1 MNLPY
6 LSGGLWW
13 LRFRAGGGVRH
24 RAWWVSVLAACLLVL
39 GLGLPSRANAPP
51 VLPITGERIALVL
64 GNAAY
69 TSSALLNP
77 GNDARAIGQ
86 LLTTAGFSV
95 DLLLDASNADMRAA
109 IQRMEE
115 RLRDP
120 RVKTALFYYAGH
132 AVQLEWRNFLVGVDS
147 RIRRIEDVP
156 SQSLDLSEV
165 LKRFGAANR
174 LRDKQLVLVL
184 DACRDNPFRADL
196 RLPQKGLSQFDAPPN
211 TLVAF
216 STAPGQVAFD
226 GEGNHSFYT
235 ATLLRELAV
244 PYVSIEDALK
254 RVRMGVRVASL
265 GRQVP
270 WESTS
275 LEQSFF
281 LYPSDK
287 VEAINPE
294 ALENAVK
301 RELEAW
307 DRAKSGADIAS
318 FVGFLQAF
326 PNGNFSQ
333 LAQFRLDGMLHR
345 RAQDEAVVVAQRQR
359 GLEDAQRAQTA
370 QEAANAALVQQQLTA
385 AREAEAQRQRDAQ
398 QKDTQQTPSQQ
409 ALSQQAAVEARR
421 AEERR
426 RLDQLAEAAQRERQA
441 RETAARQQAA
451 AQAPMTP
458 LAQGQVAS
466 AGRVVPTV
474 EVVPTALE
482 TELLATAQ
490 RLQMAPPVPMMTL
503 AQYMPLTQD
512 RVAAVPGFDGAEP
525 LDRQFVVGDQWS
537 YKVIDRFSK
546 RESRTDLRVTGVDAA
561 ADRVTY
567 NNGQFYADL
576 MGNATS
582 TNMGA
587 LDSPRQFYPATLQVG
602 KRWVSNFVQRQ
613 SSGVQRFR
621 YDVRV
626 AAKENVTV
634 PVGQFMTYRIEATGF
649 NLDTGGTIRRVL
661 WVTPGI
667 NANVALEV
675 EVRRRD
681 NSLEQTYRW
690 ELASYSGRRQSP
702 VRPA

>member
-1 MNLPY
+1 MH
-6 LSGGLWW
+6 
-13 LRFRAGGGVRH
+13 FRVNEGVRR
-24 RAWWVSVLAACLLVL
+24 RAWWSLALAACVLAL

-51 VLPITGERIALVL
+51 VLPITGERVALVL

-95 DLLLDASNADMRAA
+95 DLLLDASTADMRAA
-109 IQRMEE
+109 VGRLEQ

-120 RVKTALFYYAGH
+120 RVKTAVFYYAGH
-132 AVQLEWRNFLVGVDS
+132 AVQLEWRNFLIGVDA
-147 RIRRIEDVP
+147 RIRRIDDVP
-156 SQSLDLSEV
+156 NQSLDLSDV
-165 LKRFGAANR
+165 LKRLGAANR
-174 LRDKQLVLVL
+174 QRDKQLVLVL

-270 WESTS
+270 WEATS

-287 VEAINPE
+287 VEAISPE
-294 ALENAVK
+294 ALETAVK

-307 DRAKSGADIAS
+307 DQAKSGADIAS
-318 FVGFLQAF
+318 LVTFLQAF

-333 LAQFRLDGMLHR
+333 LAQHRLDGMLHR

-359 GLEDAQRAQTA
+359 GLEDAQRVQAA
-370 QEAANAALVQQQLTA
+370 QESANAALVQQQLAA
-385 AREAEAQRQRDAQ
+385 AREAQAQREREAASATQAQAQAQAQ
-398 QKDTQQTPSQQ
+398 QAT
-409 ALSQQAAVEARR
+409 VEARR

-426 RLDQLAEAAQRERQA
+426 RLEQLAESAQRERQA

-451 AQAPMTP
+451 AQTPVTP
-458 LAQGQVAS
+458 LPQTDIVS
-466 AGRVVPTV
+466 AGRAVTTV

-482 TELLATAQ
+482 TELLAAAQ
-490 RLQMAPPVPMMTL
+490 RLQMAPPVPIATL
-503 AQYMPLTQD
+503 AQYTPITQE

-525 LDRQFVVGDQWS
+525 LGRQFVVGDQWS
-537 YKVIDRFSK
+537 YKVLDRFTR
-546 RESRTDLRVTGVDAA
+546 RESRMDLRVTGVDDA

-567 NNGQFYADL
+567 NNGQFHADL

-602 KRWVSNFVQRQ
+602 KRWISSFVQRQ
-613 SSGVQRFR
+613 SGGVQRFR

-626 AAKENVTV
+626 TARENVTV
-634 PVGQFMTYRIEATGF
+634 PAGQFMAYRIEANGF
-649 NLDTGGTIRRVL
+649 NLDTGGTIRRIL
-661 WVTPGI
+661 WVTPGV

-681 NSLEQTYRW
+681 NTLEQTYRW
-690 ELASYSGRRQSP
+690 ELARYSGQGRP
-702 VRPA
+702 VVRPA

>member
-1 MNLPY
+1 MTLVFPTHA
-6 LSGGLWW
+6 
-13 LRFRAGGGVRH
+13 LRRWCSLRDGEAVH
-24 RAWWVSVLAACLLVL
+24 RARACLGLLLCVLVL
-39 GLGLPSRANAPP
+39 GLFLPSRANAPP
-51 VLPITGERIALVL
+51 TLPITGERVALVV

-69 TSSALLNP
+69 ASSALLNP

-86 LLTTAGFSV
+86 LLTTAGFKV
-95 DLLLDASNADMRAA
+95 DLLLDATTADMRAA
-109 IQRMEE
+109 VS
-115 RLRDP
+115 RLEQSLQDP

-132 AVQLEWRNFLVGVDS
+132 AVQLDWRNFLIGVDS
-147 RIRRIEDVP
+147 SIRRIEDVP
-156 SQSLDLSEV
+156 RQSLDLSDM
-165 LKRFGAANR
+165 LKRLGEAKR
-174 LRDKQLVLVL
+174 QRDKQLVVVL
-184 DACRDNPFRADL
+184 DACRDNPFRVGL
-196 RLPQKGLSQFDAPPN
+196 RLSQKGLSQFDAPPN

-226 GEGNHSFYT
+226 GEANHSFYT
-235 ATLLRELAV
+235 ATLLRELSV

-275 LEQSFF
+275 LEQSFY

-287 VEAINPE
+287 VDAIGPE
-294 ALENAVK
+294 ALETAVK

-318 FVGFLQAF
+318 LVGFLQDF

-333 LAQFRLDGMLHR
+333 LAQYRLDRLLHR
-345 RAQDEAVVVAQRQR
+345 RAQEEAVVVAQRQR
-359 GLEDAQRAQTA
+359 GLEDAQRAQQA
-370 QEAANAALVQQQLTA
+370 QEAANAALVQQQLAA
-385 AREAEAQRQRDAQ
+385 AREAQAQRQRDAQ
-398 QKDTQQTPSQQ
+398 QQ
-409 ALSQQAAVEARR
+409 AQAQRAALEERR
-421 AEERR
+421 IEERR
-426 RLDQLAEAAQRERQA
+426 RLEQLAETAQRERQA

-451 AQAPMTP
+451 EAVPAVP
-458 LAQGQVAS
+458 LGQGDVAA
-466 AGRVVPTV
+466 AGRTVATV

-482 TELLATAQ
+482 RDLLAAAQ
-490 RLQMAPPVPMMTL
+490 RIQMAPPVPIAQL
-503 AQYMPLTQD
+503 AQYTPLTQD
-512 RVAAVPGFDGAEP
+512 RVATVPGFDGSEP

-537 YKVIDRFSK
+537 YKTIDRFSR
-546 RESRTDLRVTGVDAA
+546 REARMDLRVTGVDEA

-582 TNMGA
+582 TNMGP

-602 KRWVSNFVQRQ
+602 RRWVSSFVQRQ
-613 SSGVQRFR
+613 GSGLQRFR

-626 AAKENVTV
+626 TAKETVTV
-634 PVGQFMTYRIEATGF
+634 PAGTYLSYRIEASGI
-649 NLDTGGTIRRVL
+649 NLDTGGTIRRIL
-661 WVTPGI
+661 WVTPGL

-675 EVRRRD
+675 EVRRAD
-681 NSLEQTYRW
+681 NSVEQTYRW
-690 ELASYSGRRQSP
+690 ELLSYSGRRQSP

>member
-1 MNLPY
+1 M
-6 LSGGLWW
+6 
-13 LRFRAGGGVRH
+13 
-24 RAWWVSVLAACLLVL
+24 LALCLLVL

-69 TSSALLNP
+69 SSSALLNP

-95 DLLLDASNADMRAA
+95 DLLLDASTADMRAA

-132 AVQLEWRNFLVGVDS
+132 AVQLDWRNFLIGVDS

-156 SQSLDLSEV
+156 RQSVDLSDV
-165 LKRFGAANR
+165 LKRFGDAKR
-174 LRDKQLVLVL
+174 QRDKQLVVVL
-184 DACRDNPFRADL
+184 DACRDNPFRSDL
-196 RLPQKGLSQFDAPPN
+196 RLSQKGLSQFDAPPN

-287 VEAINPE
+287 VDAINPE

-307 DRAKSGADIAS
+307 DRAKGGGDITSLVA
-318 FVGFLQAF
+318 FLQDF

-333 LAQFRLDGMLHR
+333 LAQFHLDGMLHR

-359 GLEDAQRAQTA
+359 GLEDARRAETA

-398 QKDTQQTPSQQ
+398 QNVQQQAAQQATQQAQV
-409 ALSQQAAVEARR
+409 QQAAVEARR

-451 AQAPMTP
+451 AQVPVAPLP
-458 LAQGQVAS
+458 QADVAA
-466 AGRVVPTV
+466 AGRTVATV

-490 RLQMAPPVPMMTL
+490 RLQMAPPVPLATL
-503 AQYMPLTQD
+503 AQYTPITQD
-512 RVAAVPGFDGAEP
+512 RLAAVPGFDGAEP

-537 YKVIDRFSK
+537 YKVLDRFSK
-546 RESRTDLRVTGVDAA
+546 RESRMDLRVTGVDAA
-561 ADRVTY
+561 ADRLTY

-634 PVGQFMTYRIEATGF
+634 PAGQFMTYRIEATGF

>member
-1 MNLPY
+1 MTLPFA
-6 LSGGLWW
+6 SGGFRW
-13 LRFRAGGGVRH
+13 LTFRAGDGVQQ
-24 RAWWVSVLAACLLVL
+24 RAGWLSWCLAWLLVL
-39 GLGLPSRANAPP
+39 GMGLPSRANAPP

-69 TSSALLNP
+69 ASSALLNP

-86 LLTTAGFSV
+86 LLTTAGFNV
-95 DLLLDASNADMRAA
+95 DLVLDATTADMRAA
-109 IQRMEE
+109 VARMEE

-156 SQSLDLSEV
+156 GQSVDLADV
-165 LKRFGAANR
+165 LKRLGTAKR
-174 LRDKQLVLVL
+174 ERDKQLVLVL

-275 LEQSFF
+275 LEQSFY

-287 VEAINPE
+287 IEAINPE
-294 ALENAVK
+294 ALENNVK
-301 RELEAW
+301 RELAAW
-307 DRAKSGADIAS
+307 DRAKSGGDIAS
-318 FVGFLQAF
+318 LVGFLQDF

-359 GLEDAQRAQTA
+359 GLEDAQRARVA
-370 QEAANAALVQQQLTA
+370 QEAANAALVQQQLSA

-398 QKDTQQTPSQQ
+398 QQ
-409 ALSQQAAVEARR
+409 AQSQQAALETRR

-426 RLDQLAEAAQRERQA
+426 RVEQLAENAQRERQA
-441 RETAARQQAA
+441 RETAARQQAV

-458 LAQGQVAS
+458 LAQGQIAS
-466 AGRVVPTV
+466 AGRTVSTV

-482 TELLATAQ
+482 AELLATAQ

-503 AQYMPLTQD
+503 AQYTPISQD

-525 LDRQFVVGDQWS
+525 LDRQFVVGDQWT
-537 YKVIDRFSK
+537 YKVIDRFAK
-546 RESRTDLRVTGVDAA
+546 RESRMDLRVTGVEPA

-567 NNGQFYADL
+567 NNGQFYSDL

-587 LDSPRQFYPATLQVG
+587 LDSPRQFYPATLQLG

-613 SSGVQRFR
+613 GSGPQRFR

-626 AAKENVTV
+626 VAKENVTV
-634 PVGQFMTYRIEATGF
+634 PAGSFMTYRIEARGF
-649 NLDTGGTIRRVL
+649 NLDTGGSIRRVL

-690 ELASYSGRRQSP
+690 ELASYSGGRSGA

>member
-1 MNLPY
+1 
-6 LSGGLWW
+6 
-13 LRFRAGGGVRH
+13 VRQ
-24 RAWWVSVLAACLLVL
+24 RTGWAATLALCLLVL
-39 GLGLPSRANAPP
+39 ALGLPSRANAPP

-69 TSSALLNP
+69 SSSALLNP

-95 DLLLDASNADMRAA
+95 DLLLDASTADMRAA

-132 AVQLEWRNFLVGVDS
+132 AVQLDWRNFLIGVDS

-156 SQSLDLSEV
+156 RQSVDLSDV
-165 LKRFGAANR
+165 LKRFGDAKR
-174 LRDKQLVLVL
+174 QRDKQLVVVL

-196 RLPQKGLSQFDAPPN
+196 RLSQKGLSQFDAPPN

-275 LEQSFF
+275 LEQSFY

-307 DRAKSGADIAS
+307 DRAKGGGDINSLVA
-318 FVGFLQAF
+318 FLQDF

-359 GLEDAQRAQTA
+359 GLEDARRAETA

-398 QKDTQQTPSQQ
+398 QQAQQQATQQAQ
-409 ALSQQAAVEARR
+409 AQQAAVEARR

-451 AQAPMTP
+451 AQVPVAPLP
-458 LAQGQVAS
+458 QADVAA
-466 AGRVVPTV
+466 AGRTVTTV
-474 EVVPTALE
+474 EVKPTALE

-490 RLQMAPPVPMMTL
+490 RLQMAPPAPLATL
-503 AQYMPLTQD
+503 AQYTPLTQD

-537 YKVIDRFSK
+537 YKVLDRFSK
-546 RESRTDLRVTGVDAA
+546 RESRMDLRVTGVDAA

-582 TNMGA
+582 TNLGA

-613 SSGVQRFR
+613 NSGVQRFR

-626 AAKENVTV
+626 AARENVTV
-634 PVGQFMTYRIEATGF
+634 PAGQFMAYRIEATGF
-649 NLDTGGTIRRVL
+649 NLDTGGSIRRVL

-690 ELASYSGRRQSP
+690 ELASYSGRRQGQSP

>member
-1 MNLPY
+1 M
-6 LSGGLWW
+6 
-13 LRFRAGGGVRH
+13 
-24 RAWWVSVLAACLLVL
+24 LALCLLVL

-69 TSSALLNP
+69 SSSALLNP

-95 DLLLDASNADMRAA
+95 DLLLDASTADMRAA

-132 AVQLEWRNFLVGVDS
+132 AVQLDWRNFLIGVDS

-156 SQSLDLSEV
+156 RQSVDLSDV
-165 LKRFGAANR
+165 LKRFGDAKR
-174 LRDKQLVLVL
+174 QRDKQLVVVL
-184 DACRDNPFRADL
+184 DACRDNPFRSDL
-196 RLPQKGLSQFDAPPN
+196 RLSQKGLSQFDAPPN

-307 DRAKSGADIAS
+307 DRAKGGGDITSLVA
-318 FVGFLQAF
+318 FLQDF

-359 GLEDAQRAQTA
+359 GLEDARRAETA

-398 QKDTQQTPSQQ
+398 QNAQQQAAQQATQQAQV
-409 ALSQQAAVEARR
+409 QQAAVEARR

-451 AQAPMTP
+451 AQVPVAPLP
-458 LAQGQVAS
+458 QADVAA
-466 AGRVVPTV
+466 AGRTVATV

-490 RLQMAPPVPMMTL
+490 RLQMAPPVPLATL
-503 AQYMPLTQD
+503 AQYTPITQD
-512 RVAAVPGFDGAEP
+512 RVATVPGFDGAEP

-537 YKVIDRFSK
+537 YKVLDRFSK
-546 RESRTDLRVTGVDAA
+546 RESRMDLRVTGVDAA
-561 ADRVTY
+561 ADRVSY

-634 PVGQFMTYRIEATGF
+634 PAGQFMTYRIEATGF